1 MRAPTGGAPSLGLR
15 VVAGFHARRLGL
27 CEIPTLLGRF
37 VNRPYGMHHHW
48 VMHTVGTALA
58 AVRFFHSTR
67 YHGFTNRRGRR
78 PRRPAGERS
87 LPLRSLRITVGL
99 CKNPTVLGRAR
110 KVSPAGSV
118 ALLHTSVCRGLHRRP
133 APRPYEVGASPLG
146 CADFCGRMM
155 ASAPTESASPLGCV
169 NFVGAPRSSPPT
181 GLCAPT
187 VAVLFLPVFL
197 D

>member
-1 MRAPTGGAPSLGLR
+1 MPLPIPRARNA
-15 VVAGFHARRLGL
+15 
-27 CEIPTLLGRF
+27 
-37 VNRPYGMHHHW
+37 RPYGWCAVIGFARSGGLPRPPFRFMRNPN
-48 VMHTVGTALA
+48 LA
-58 AVRFFHSTR
+58 RAIRESPLR
-67 YHGFTNRRGRR
+67 YASPLGYAYRRGRR